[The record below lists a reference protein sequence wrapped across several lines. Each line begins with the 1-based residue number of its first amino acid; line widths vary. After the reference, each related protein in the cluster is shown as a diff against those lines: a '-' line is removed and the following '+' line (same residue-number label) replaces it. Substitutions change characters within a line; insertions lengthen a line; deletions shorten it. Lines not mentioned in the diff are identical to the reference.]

1 MSLLKKRYYFFDN
14 DNPFSLLSEFD
25 TIVDD
30 ILRKFNVQENGHTE
44 NLVFSYP
51 PTNIIKRKLENGQV
65 ECVIQLLVPGYSKD
79 ELTVKLIDDSTIEI
93 KGKKKAE
100 SKDDNS
106 WYDMYE
112 FKLKTQFTR
121 KILVPNIQR
130 ESIESKL
137 ENGILT
143 IKLLSGKRKNVEE
156 IEIM

>member
-1 MSLLKKRYYFFDN
+1 M
-14 DNPFSLLSEFD
+14 
-25 TIVDD
+25 
-30 ILRKFNVQENGHTE
+30 
-44 NLVFSYP
+44 
-51 PTNIIKRKLENGQV
+51 
-65 ECVIQLLVPGYSKD
+65 
-79 ELTVKLIDDSTIEI
+79 TVKLIDDSTIEI